1 MNVKDNVQN
10 EAVEMM
16 QYPDY
21 KAEIVEVLR
30 CNLIPKI
37 KQERILAY
45 HEKDIADALK
55 LLSLEERSRLYRI
68 LSADTLADIL
78 EYTGPVICRK
88 QDRIYWRNKYPKK
101 N

>member
-30 CNLIPKI
+30 SNLIPKI

-45 HEKDIADALK
+45 
-55 LLSLEERSRLYRI
+55 LSLI
-68 LSADTLADIL
+68 HI
-78 EYTGPVICRK
+78 
-88 QDRIYWRNKYPKK
+88 
-101 N
+101 